1 MHLFMTPC
9 LLHLFPR
16 VSLIFTSQFAPCYTN
31 DQEARC
37 KLFPA
42 PTMKPELRPRE
53 RASRNFSREARDFR
67 AVFHQLFPPPRL
79 QKSVCPFTFLSAL
92 DERRGA
98 ARRRREN
105 AKRKERKKKRREKG
119 REHSRSVIL
128 FRRRVAFY
136 RAACSLAGNIDR
148 CYLPIHAR

>member
-1 MHLFMTPC
+1 MTPC

-42 PTMKPELRPRE
+42 PIMKPELRPRE
-53 RASRNFSREARDFR
+53 RASRNFSREVRDFR

-92 DERRGA
+92 DERRGV
-98 ARRRREN
+98 ARRKGERKE
-105 AKRKERKKKRREKG
+105 KRKKEKKKERKRKRAVPI
-119 REHSRSVIL
+119 SDL

-136 RAACSLAGNIDR
+136 RAACSLEGNIDR